1 MKRLAII
8 LLIIFIQNLTVFA
21 SNPMLSEI
29 ETNIF
34 GYEYKNDKD
43 SKRIER
49 IESYLYGEKKTG
61 NINKRIENIKVD
73 IGYISEQEK
82 LANEQKLQL
91 EKEKILQEKKKKE
104 MLALKES
111 ASVEYPMVD
120 KIEEELFKTTYK
132 SENIYNRLDRLEKQ
146 VFNKTSNE
154 SLNERVDKLASVVVP
169 QKNKKHRNDNYQY
182 SANDMDSY
190 YRNSGLSPVDNQSL
204 PFQLAVLEQDL
215 LRNNYDTDNIS
226 NRLSR
231 LEHKL
236 FNRTFSSDTDI
247 TRVQRIMVA
256 YEAKQNS
263 HKYENNRKMQNMATA
278 SQIGGILLMILA
290 MIL

>member
-1 MKRLAII
+1 MKRLTII
-8 LLIIFIQNLTVFA
+8 LLIIFVQNLIVYA
-21 SNPMLSEI
+21 SNPILNEI

-34 GYEYKNDKD
+34 GYDYTNDKD

-204 PFQLAVLEQDL
+204 TFQLAVLEQDL

-256 YEAKQNS
+256 HEAKQNS

>member
-1 MKRLAII
+1 MKRLTII
-8 LLIIFIQNLTVFA
+8 FLILFIQNLTVCA
-21 SNPMLSEI
+21 SNPMLNDI
-29 ETNIF
+29 ENSIF
-34 GYEYKNDKD
+34 GYDYKNDKD
-43 SKRIER
+43 SKRVER
-49 IESYLYGEKKTG
+49 IESYLYGSKKPG
-61 NINKRIENIKVD
+61 NLSQRIENIKND
-73 IGYISEQEK
+73 IGYISPQEK
-82 LANEQKLQL
+82 LANEQKIQQ
-91 EKEKILQEKKKKE
+91 EQEKILKEKKQQE

-111 ASVEYPMVD
+111 ANVEYPMVD

-132 SENIYNRLDRLEKQ
+132 AENIYNRLDRIEKQ

-154 SLNERVDKLASVVVP
+154 ALNDRVDKLASVVIP
-169 QKNKKHRNDNYQY
+169 QKNRKHRNDNYQY
-182 SANDMDSY
+182 SANEMDSY

-215 LRNNYDTDNIS
+215 LRNNYDSDNIS

-231 LEHKL
+231 LEQKM
-236 FNRTFSSDTDI
+236 FNRTFSSDTDV